1 MPRRSSKAT
10 RNGAKK
16 STGTES
22 LRLAIKGTS
31 SEHIFDIKSNRCLS
45 LDFNVYEYSRSTK
58 DSPQNN
64 LRTTSKLTRE
74 CKVTCL
80 SRRHSLIV
88 HFFQG
93 KKLLD
98 EQDWYEKDL
107 SDFDDP
113 QLSDEEPE
121 SMRFLI
127 F

>member
-1 MPRRSSKAT
+1 MPRRSCKTT

-31 SEHIFDIKSNRCLS
+31 SKHIFDIKTNRCS
-45 LDFNVYEYSRSTK
+45 TLDFNVYDYSRSTK

-74 CKVTCL
+74 CKAVYFSRQRLLITC
-80 SRRHSLIV
+80 
-88 HFFQG
+88 
-93 KKLLD
+93 
-98 EQDWYEKDL
+98 
-107 SDFDDP
+107 
-113 QLSDEEPE
+113 
-121 SMRFLI
+121 I